1 MFYGLDWAMKTRTF
15 QKAPFPVPVQ
25 IAAMKVLANVL
36 SFTYFLAKEN
46 GKAIILNHEKK
57 NEEGGS

>member
-25 IAAMKVLANVL
+25 IAAMKVLANIL

-57 NEEGGS
+57 